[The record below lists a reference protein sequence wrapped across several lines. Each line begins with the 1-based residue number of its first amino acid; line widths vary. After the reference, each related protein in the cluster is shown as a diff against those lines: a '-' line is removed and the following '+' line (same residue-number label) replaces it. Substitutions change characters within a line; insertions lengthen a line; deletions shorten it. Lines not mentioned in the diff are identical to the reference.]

1 MQLLAKEKILL
12 YKVRVKKDPDA
23 FAQLYDFY
31 VEPIYR
37 FVYFKLSNKEDA
49 EDITS
54 EVFLKTWNYLIIGEN
69 HVNSFRHL
77 VYKIARNRIIDVY
90 RERASRMEC
99 PIETI
104 QNTAV
109 TDDLRK
115 IIEIKDEGEQLLQVM
130 KKMKSEYQEV
140 IHLKYVE
147 GLSAGDIAEIL
158 EKSYTNVRVLL
169 HRAVKKLKEL
179 AEAEKPLKP
188 KT

>member
-1 MQLLAKEKILL
+1 MLKEKLLL

-31 VEPIYR
+31 IEPIYR

-54 EVFLKTWNYLIIGEN
+54 EVFLKTWNYLVTGEN
-69 HVNSFRHL
+69 QVNSFRHL
-77 VYKIARNRIIDVY
+77 IYKIARNRIIDVY
-90 RERASRMEC
+90 RERATRLEC

-104 QNTAV
+104 QNVAV
-109 TDDLRK
+109 TEDLIK
-115 IIEIKDEGEQLLQVM
+115 TIEATEEKTQIILVM
-130 KKMKSEYQEV
+130 KKLKSEYQEV
-140 IHLKYVE
+140 IHLRYVE

-169 HRAVKKLKEL
+169 HRATKKLKEL
-179 AEAEKPLKP
+179 TEAEKNK
-188 KT
+188 K

>member
-1 MQLLAKEKILL
+1 MQLMLKEKILL
-12 YKVRVKKDPDA
+12 YKVRTKKDPDA

-54 EVFLKTWNYLIIGEN
+54 EVFLKTWNYLVTEQT
-69 HVNSFRHL
+69 HVNSFKHL

-90 RERASRMEC
+90 RERAGRLEC
-99 PIETI
+99 PIDTI
-104 QNTAV
+104 QNVPV
-109 TDDLRK
+109 TENLHK
-115 IIEIKDEGEQLLQVM
+115 IIEANEEKTQILMVM
-130 KKMKSEYQEV
+130 KKLKSEYQEV

-169 HRAVKKLKEL
+169 HRATKKLKEL
-179 AEAEKPLKP
+179 TEAERK
-188 KT
+188 

>member
-1 MQLLAKEKILL
+1 MAKEKILL

-37 FVYFKLSNKEDA
+37 FVYFKLSSKEDA

-54 EVFLKTWNYLIIGEN
+54 EVFLKTWNYLITSGN

-90 RERASRMEC
+90 RERTNRMEC

-104 QNTAV
+104 QNVAV
-109 TDDLRK
+109 TADLRK
-115 IIEIKDEGEQLLQVM
+115 IIEIKDEGIQILLVM
-130 KKMKSEYQEV
+130 KKLKSEYQEV

-169 HRAVKKLKEL
+169 HRAIKKLKEL
-179 AEAEKPLKP
+179 TEAEQNMKHEA
-188 KT
+188 

>member
-1 MQLLAKEKILL
+1 MKLMVEEKLLL
-12 YKVRVKKDPDA
+12 YKVRIKKDPEA

-37 FVYFKLSNKEDA
+37 FVYFKLSNREDA

-54 EVFLKTWNYLIIGEN
+54 EVFLKTWNYLTASET

-77 VYKIARNRIIDVY
+77 IYKIARNRIIDVY
-90 RERASRMEC
+90 RERANRMEC

-104 QNTAV
+104 QNTAI
-109 TDDLRK
+109 TADLRK
-115 IIEIKDEGEQLLQVM
+115 NIEIKDEGERLLLVM
-130 KKMKSEYQEV
+130 KKLKSEYQEV

-158 EKSYTNVRVLL
+158 EKRYINVRVLL

-179 AEAEKPLKP
+179 AEEMK
-188 KT
+188 